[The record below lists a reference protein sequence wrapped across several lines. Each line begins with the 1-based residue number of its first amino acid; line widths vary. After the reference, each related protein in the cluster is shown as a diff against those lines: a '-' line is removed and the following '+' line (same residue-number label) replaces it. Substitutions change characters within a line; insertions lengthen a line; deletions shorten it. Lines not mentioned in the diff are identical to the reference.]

1 MWFEGISRVTKDP
14 PFQPYPGY
22 SRVLGGDENREEV
35 MVRKDTGEKVF
46 QSAYLGL
53 YQRGALA
60 ERASQAQAL
69 LKSCRLC
76 PRECKVDR
84 TREEKGFCR
93 TGKLAVVSSFSP
105 HFGEEDPLVG
115 ARGSGTIFFTHC
127 NLLCLFCQN
136 YEISH
141 LGEGRESSP
150 DRLAQMMLSLQALGC
165 HNINFVSPSHV
176 VAQILSA
183 LPLAVAGGLRVPL
196 VYNTGGYDA
205 VETLKLLD
213 GVFDIYMPDLK
224 FMDGKVADEYCDAR
238 DYPQRAKA
246 AIQEM
251 HRQVGDLV
259 INRRGIADRGLLIRH
274 LVLPGGLAGT
284 GEAMRFLAREIS
296 SHTYVNLMAQ
306 YRPCGEA
313 RDHPPLNRGLTQA
326 EYEEALTLAREEG
339 IHRLDQRRG
348 LRTPRFI

>member
-1 MWFEGISRVTKDP
+1 MGRNEKREWVIVRKD
-14 PFQPYPGY
+14 
-22 SRVLGGDENREEV
+22 NREEIY
-35 MVRKDTGEKVF
+35 
-46 QSAYLGL
+46 QPAYIGL
-53 YQRGALA
+53 YQQGTLA
-60 ERASQAQAL
+60 ERASQAWAVL
-69 LKSCRLC
+69 RSCRLC

-84 TREEKGFCR
+84 TCDEKGFCR
-93 TGKLAVVSSFSP
+93 TGMLAVVSSYSP

-115 ARGSGTIFFTHC
+115 VKGSGTIFFTHC

-141 LGEGRESSP
+141 LGEGRETPP
-150 DRLAQMMLSLQALGC
+150 DRLAKMMLGLQEMGC

-176 VAQILSA
+176 VAQILTA

-224 FMDGKVADEYCDAR
+224 FMDGKVADKYCRAW
-238 DYPQRAKA
+238 DYPERAKA

-259 INRRGIADRGLLIRH
+259 INRRGTAERGLLIRH

-284 GEAMRFLAREIS
+284 REAMRFLAREIS
-296 SHTYVNLMAQ
+296 PHIYVNIMAQ

-313 RDHPPLNRGLTQA
+313 GDNPPLNRSVTQA
-326 EYEEALTLAREEG
+326 EYEEAVTLAREEG
-339 IHRLDQRRG
+339 IHRLDQRSE
-348 LRTPRFI
+348 LRILRFI

>member
-1 MWFEGISRVTKDP
+1 MGVVKKDNKKDDKEEG
-14 PFQPYPGY
+14 FQP
-22 SRVLGGDENREEV
+22 
-35 MVRKDTGEKVF
+35 
-46 QSAYLGL
+46 AYLGL
-53 YQRGALA
+53 FQKGILE
-60 ERASQAQAL
+60 ERASRAEEA

-76 PRECKVDR
+76 PRECGVDR
-84 TREEKGFCR
+84 TSDERGFCR
-93 TGKLAVVSSFSP
+93 TGMRAVISSYSP

-115 ARGSGTIFFTHC
+115 ANGSGTIFFTYC

-141 LGEGRESSP
+141 LGEGREVP
-150 DRLAQMMLSLQALGC
+150 ADRLAKMMLSLQEMGC

-183 LPLAVAGGLRVPL
+183 LPQAVAGGLRVPL
-196 VYNTGGYDA
+196 VYNTGGYDS

-224 FMDGKVADEYCDAR
+224 FMGGEVADQFCRSR
-238 DYPQRAKA
+238 DYPERAKA
-246 AIQEM
+246 AIKEM

-259 INRRGIADRGLLIRH
+259 IDRRGVAERGLLIRH

-284 GEAMRFLAREIS
+284 REAMGFLAREIS
-296 SHTYVNLMAQ
+296 PHTYVNIMSQ

-313 RDHPPLNRGLTQA
+313 RDNPPLNRSLTHA
-326 EYEEALTLAREEG
+326 EYEEAVTLAREEG
-339 IHRLDQRRG
+339 IHRLDQRSG
-348 LRTPRFI
+348 LRIIRFI